1 MKKSRAAT
9 VVLFAAG
16 VAGCQTADSP
26 HSPTG
31 EAVQLDKT
39 HLLMIGVEGVQPGN
53 PTDVAQYLRN
63 QSGEP
68 IHRSLEDGHGKVLF
82 TYDLQVAKSE
92 PDGTFTFLLKPAGAG
107 PTFAATRK
115 VTLQTA
121 GDTARI
127 ELMEQ
132 PGTGRK
138 IADVFRVQKFEFH
151 DMSFG
156 EHLLAAHNRFFKWVH
171 GQ

>member
-63 QSGEP
+63 QN
-68 IHRSLEDGHGKVLF
+68 D
-82 TYDLQVAKSE
+82 
-92 PDGTFTFLLKPAGAG
+92 
-107 PTFAATRK
+107 
-115 VTLQTA
+115 
-121 GDTARI
+121 
-127 ELMEQ
+127 
-132 PGTGRK
+132 
-138 IADVFRVQKFEFH
+138 
-151 DMSFG
+151 
-156 EHLLAAHNRFFKWVH
+156 
-171 GQ
+171 